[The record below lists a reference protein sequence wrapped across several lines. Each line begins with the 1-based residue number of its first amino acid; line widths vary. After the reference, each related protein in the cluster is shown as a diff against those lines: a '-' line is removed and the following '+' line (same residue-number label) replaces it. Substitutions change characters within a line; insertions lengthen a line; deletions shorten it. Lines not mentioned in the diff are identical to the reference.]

1 MSFLGK
7 PYISYELVPHFE
19 SLNLSFNVKME
30 TEDFSLSAKIIDF
43 IFSELV
49 YPKKIK
55 IAIPLT
61 KKNKEFKKDKIT
73 PVS

>member
-1 MSFLGK
+1 
-7 PYISYELVPHFE
+7 
-19 SLNLSFNVKME
+19 ME

-55 IAIPLT
+55 IAILAEYQPMGPTLYHKRVST
-61 KKNKEFKKDKIT
+61 SLKK
-73 PVS
+73 